1 MAALRS
7 RAKREDFPVHFH
19 KSSMG
24 NESMLICLRKGP
36 MVSETQHH
44 MVRPSIAFPAAPWA
58 ACIVHAAAPRLH

>member
-7 RAKREDFPVHFH
+7 RAMREDFPVHHH

-24 NESMLICLRKGP
+24 NESTLICLRKGP

-44 MVRPSIAFPAAPWA
+44 TVPPSIAPPAAPWA
-58 ACIVHAAAPRLH
+58 ACIGQAAALRP